1 MCLFCISNFVKL
13 KQEEEEEEQ
22 EEIEEFPDVDVDL
35 AVILGWGKSKI
46 HQQPI

>member
-1 MCLFCISNFVKL
+1 L

-35 AVILGWGKSKI
+35 AVILG
-46 HQQPI
+46 